1 MKKKA
6 TVIVIVIV
14 LIAAIYI
21 LAYFHDVD
29 KDKQEAMENLKLEE
43 KYNISSIAD
52 AKLIEKVE
60 ENKSNGPSISYKDD
74 RNFEAISNIY
84 YANEG
89 SIPENITKYYKKLN
103 KDSKHIEWVRYKYKN
118 GLIDRDNFTAE
129 INYYANKNPLNHYL
143 LNYYVFYEPMSFW
156 SPF

>member
-1 MKKKA
+1 MNKKS
-6 TVIVIVIV
+6 TVIILIIV

-21 LAYFHDVD
+21 LAYFHDVSED
-29 KDKQEAMENLKLEE
+29 KKEAMANLELEK

-52 AKLIEKVE
+52 AKLIEKVN
-60 ENKSNGPSISYKDD
+60 ENKSNASKISYKDD

-89 SIPENITKYYKKLN
+89 SIPENITRYYKTLN
-103 KDSKHIEWVRYKYKN
+103 KDSKHIEWVRYNYKN
-118 GLIDRDNFTAE
+118 GLINQTNFTDE
-129 INYYANKNPLNHYL
+129 INHYANKNPLNHYL
-143 LNYYVFYEPMSFW
+143 LNYYGFYEPMSLW